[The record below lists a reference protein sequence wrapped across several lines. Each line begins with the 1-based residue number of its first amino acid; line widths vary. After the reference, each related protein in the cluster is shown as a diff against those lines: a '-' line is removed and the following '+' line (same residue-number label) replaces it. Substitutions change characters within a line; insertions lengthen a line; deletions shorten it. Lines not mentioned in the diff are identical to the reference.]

1 MGLPVAQPSTPG
13 ELLAALET
21 ARPFDVGLVVAYGMI
36 LRPAVLGLAPHGFL
50 NIHFSILPRWRGAAP
65 VTRALLAG
73 DRRTGASLMRI
84 DEGLDTGPVGAVT
97 STAVAVADDAGSLTE
112 RLSHLGARLVV
123 TVLPAV
129 VAGQVVFVRQPEE
142 GVTYAPKVD
151 KDELVLRPE
160 EPADAFVRRVRAFSP
175 RPGAYLLIGGRRL
188 KVLAATALEGDASPG
203 TVLRRGA
210 EVVIGT
216 EAGLVRL
223 DRVQPEGGRPMPAS
237 DWLRGLRDL
246 PAAVD

>member
-1 MGLPVAQPSTPG
+1 MKVSTPVLSVLSPPQPSPWPTTPG
-13 ELLAALET
+13 
-21 ARPFDVGLVVAYGMI
+21 PSPNG
-36 LRPAVLGLAPHGFL
+36 
-50 NIHFSILPRWRGAAP
+50 S
-65 VTRALLAG
+65 
-73 DRRTGASLMRI
+73 RI
-84 DEGLDTGPVGAVT
+84 WG
-97 STAVAVADDAGSLTE
+97 
-112 RLSHLGARLVV
+112 
-123 TVLPAV
+123 PAV